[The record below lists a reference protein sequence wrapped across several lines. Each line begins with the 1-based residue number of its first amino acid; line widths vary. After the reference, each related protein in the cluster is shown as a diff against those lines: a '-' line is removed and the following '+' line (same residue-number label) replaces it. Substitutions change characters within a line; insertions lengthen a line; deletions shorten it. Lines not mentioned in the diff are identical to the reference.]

1 MRGLREFIRVLEK
14 NDEIITVENSISS
27 RFEVSAFV
35 RLMLDRGVNKAFLFK
50 NIQGY
55 DSPVVAN
62 VLGSKKR
69 LALAFGVPV
78 EDLRSFFAE
87 RHKKAIDPEI
97 VEDSPAKEVK
107 AIGDV
112 NILEHMPVLTHHE
125 MDAGP
130 YLTCSIVISKDPE
143 TGERGVGLHRVQV
156 KSPNRLGVF
165 LATPPLSLF
174 LAKAEKMGKPLPVA
188 IVNGVDPLTLFSSV
202 IWAPKGVDKFAVAG
216 GLKGEPIQLVKC
228 ETLDLEVPASSEF
241 ILEGVIKPGVREP
254 EGPFGE
260 STGYYLTFN
269 NPVVEVKAL
278 TRRERP
284 LYQALIPFTTEE
296 ETLLSFSWEIDN
308 LEKVREEFPSVVSV
322 RFFHM
327 GMFTVVQVKEESE
340 KNAKDIIQYFLNHP
354 FIKVVVVVDEDVDPS
369 NLNEVIW
376 AISTRSYFKRDAV
389 VKEDMPGLMIDPSS
403 RECKSSPELFNMLV
417 TKAEKLGIDATKPPS
432 EAEKFKRVDVPHDT
446 KEKVKKMVDAV
457 LSSGS

>member
-1 MRGLREFIRVLEK
+1 MRSLREFIKILEE
-14 NDEIITVENSISS
+14 NNEIITVESS
-27 RFEVSAFV
+27 LNPKFEVSAFV
-35 RLMLDRGVNKAFLFK
+35 RLMLERGVNKAFFFK
-50 NIQGY
+50 NVQGY
-55 DSPVVAN
+55 DSPIVAN
-62 VLGSKKR
+62 VLGSRRR

-78 EDLRSFFAE
+78 ENLRSFFAE
-87 RHKKAIDPEI
+87 RYKKTLNPEI
-97 VEDSPAKEVK
+97 VKDSPVKEVK
-107 AIGDV
+107 VIGDV
-112 NILEHMPVLTHHE
+112 NILDHMPILTHHE

-130 YLTCSIVISKDPE
+130 YLTCSLVISKDPE
-143 TGERGVGLHRVQV
+143 TGERGVGIHRVQV
-156 KSPNRLGVF
+156 KSPNKLGVF

-174 LAKAEKMGKPLPVA
+174 LAKAEKAGKPLPIA

-202 IWAPKGVDKFAVAG
+202 IWAPQGVDKFAVAG
-216 GLKGEPIQLVKC
+216 GLRGEPVQLVKC

-241 ILEGVIKPGVREP
+241 VLEGVIKPGVREP

-269 NPVVEVKAL
+269 NPVVEVKAI
-278 TRRERP
+278 TRKKNP

-296 ETLLSFSWEIDN
+296 DILLSFSWEIEN
-308 LEKVREEFPSVVSV
+308 LEKVREEFPSVISV

-327 GMFTVVQVKEESE
+327 GMFTVVQVKEKVE
-340 KNAKDIIQYFLNHP
+340 KSIKDLIQYFMNHP
-354 FIKVVVVVDEDVDPS
+354 FIKVVVVVNEDVDPS

-376 AISTRSYFKRDAV
+376 AISTRSYFERDAII
-389 VKEDMPGLMIDPSS
+389 KGDMPGLMIDPSS

-432 EAEKFKRVDVPHDT
+432 EAEKFKKIDVPHDVR
-446 KEKVKKMVDAV
+446 EKVKKVVDAT